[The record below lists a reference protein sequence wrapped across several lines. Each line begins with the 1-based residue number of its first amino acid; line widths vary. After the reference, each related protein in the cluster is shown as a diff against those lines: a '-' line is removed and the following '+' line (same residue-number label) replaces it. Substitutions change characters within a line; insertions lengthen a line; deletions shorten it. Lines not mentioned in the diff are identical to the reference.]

1 MRKTHVHLSDIHG
14 YSRLAVEATLGVT
27 DLVEAMHHTILRV
40 PRPLGESAALSPGGM
55 HGLVYRVLQKTSAQV
70 YRLVRQIAT
79 GVGGGFD
86 AALEHLQPELAHL
99 QSSRE
104 RAAVIAILNGV
115 LGDHMTTHGNPLTI
129 TMGFRHQG
137 QALELTPQALTAAF
151 QHTGGKLMVLLH
163 GHCMNEMQWC
173 RNGHDHGAV
182 LAQANGYTPV
192 YLRYNS
198 GLHVSQNGRA
208 LADQLDALMRA
219 WPRPV
224 EDLLIIGYSMG
235 GLLARSALHYAQQA
249 HHGWPRCVKK
259 VLFVGTPHHG
269 SMLEQAGNL
278 LDVALEVSPYSAAL
292 ARLGKIRSAGTTDL
306 RHGNV
311 LDEDW
316 AGRDRFARGRDPRHP
331 LPLPQGVQC
340 YAIAAMLA
348 RQHGALQA
356 RLVGDGLVPL
366 QSALGQ
372 HPDARRALGFA
383 PERQKVFYGL
393 GHLGLLDS
401 MAVRAQMQDWIAA

>member
-27 DLVEAMHHTILRV
+27 NLVESMHHSILGI
-40 PRPLGESAALSPGGM
+40 PAPIGKSAARPPSGI
-55 HGLVYRVLQKTSAQV
+55 HGLVYQVLKKTSAQV
-70 YRLVRQIAT
+70 YKIVRQIAT
-79 GVGGGFD
+79 LVGGGFD
-86 AALEHLQPELAHL
+86 AALEHLQPELEHL

-137 QALELTPQALTAAF
+137 QALELTPQALTTAF
-151 QHTGGKLMVLLH
+151 PQSGGKVMVLLH

-173 RNGHDHGAV
+173 RNGHDHGVV

-198 GLHVSQNGRA
+198 GLHISENGRA
-208 LADQLDALMRA
+208 LADLLDALVRA
-219 WPRPV
+219 WPQPV

-235 GLLARSALHYAQQA
+235 GLLARSAFNYAQKAQY
-249 HHGWPRCVKK
+249 GWSLCVKK
-259 VLFVGTPHHG
+259 MFFVGTPHHG

-278 LDVALEVSPYSAAL
+278 VDVALEASPYSAAL

-316 AGRDRFARGRDPRHP
+316 AGRDRFARGRDPRNP
-331 LPLPQGVQC
+331 LPLPHGVQC

-348 RQHGALQA
+348 RQHGALKA
-356 RLVGDGLVPL
+356 KLVGDGLVPL

-372 HPDARRALGFA
+372 HPDVRRALDFA
-383 PERQKVFYGL
+383 PDRQKVFYGL

-401 MAVRAQMQDWIAA
+401 AAVCAQMQEWIAA